1 MAKKPAPSRLS
12 DNYQTYPTAGAAA
25 TAALRGI
32 TNTKN
37 ESGGGILYNKAQ
49 NIYAATESVGQGDGE
64 HFAASVGVPQGWA
77 LHSTYHTHPI
87 EGTRSTQFSGDDINT
102 AKQLKAP
109 SYILARADDKIRMFD
124 PASSKVLKDPPAPG
138 SALDGSSYSLGT
150 PVDET
155 PPPPP
160 LSAAVPTPAP
170 APAPTDA
177 AAVPVT
183 GSLIMDEFAAKHR
196 AKKYKPKIVHIK

>member
-1 MAKKPAPSRLS
+1 MAKTSPSRLA
-12 DNYQTYPTAGAAA
+12 DNYQTYPTASAAA
-25 TAALRGI
+25 IAALRGI

-49 NIYAATESVGQGDGE
+49 NIYAATEPAGQSDGS
-64 HFAASVGVPQGWA
+64 HFAASVGVPQGWS

-87 EGTRSTQFSGDDINT
+87 EGDRSTQFSDEDVST
-102 AKQLKAP
+102 ANQLKAP

-124 PASSKVLKDPPAPG
+124 PASSKVLKDSAG
-138 SALDGSSYSLGT
+138 SSMVGGRSYSLGS

-160 LSAAVPTPAP
+160 LAAAVPTPTSP
-170 APAPTDA
+170 APAPIA
-177 AAVPVT
+177 EAPIS
-183 GSLIMDEFAAKHR
+183 GSLIMDDFAAKHR
-196 AKKYKPKIVHIK
+196 ATKYKPKIIQIKK